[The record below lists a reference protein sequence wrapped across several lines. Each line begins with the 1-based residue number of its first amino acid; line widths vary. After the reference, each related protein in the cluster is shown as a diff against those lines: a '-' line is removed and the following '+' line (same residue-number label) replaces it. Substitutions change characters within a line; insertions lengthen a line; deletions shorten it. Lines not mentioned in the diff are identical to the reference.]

1 VVEVSYY
8 MPRPR
13 PVLLRNTLGAQYPNL
28 MLRCMRAVRLLRI
41 DMTMLRLMYLRMFV
55 ALKVLEGRS
64 KREDVQRVVHTL
76 TTDAFVCERDTV
88 DISDCLRDALQEI
101 VTTIS
106 CKLSVAETRM
116 RAAMSN

>member
-1 VVEVSYY
+1 
-8 MPRPR
+8 M
-13 PVLLRNTLGAQYPNL
+13 GAQYPNI

-41 DMTMLRLMYLRMFV
+41 DMTTLRLMYLRLFV
-55 ALKVLEGRS
+55 ALKVLEGRN
-64 KREDVQRVVHTL
+64 KPEVVQHIINTL

-101 VTTIS
+101 VTTIL

-116 RAAMSN
+116 HAAASD